1 MEIKKGVDLRLRKIW
16 SIKEEYSNK
25 SKEYK
30 DYLIGRGHKLKNFKG
45 SFNDVL
51 NMSRQQSRIK
61 KTKNTNSKNNNHFQ
75 NILRLFDVLP
85 IFPSTASETMGDYY
99 L

>member
-1 MEIKKGVDLRLRKIW
+1 MEIQKGVDLRLRKIW
-16 SIKEEYSNK
+16 SIKEKYSNK

-51 NMSRQQSRIK
+51 NMSRQQSPIK
-61 KTKNTNSKNNNHFQ
+61 KMKNTNSKNNNHFQ
-75 NILRLFDVLP
+75 NVLRLFDVLP
-85 IFPSTASETMGDYY
+85 NFPSTTSETMGNYY